1 MKIDIN
7 SDVLN
12 LFNNITLDIRDYI
25 SYKAQERHCGWECC
39 LQTYNQVIFSLSDN
53 YVTIE
58 IAKDEKE
65 RDYVKLFTGNRYSS
79 ILLVNTEH
87 NKFLVVPY
95 TGKNKLLY
103 YWNEK
108 DLDKFIDIVR
118 TRFHEYLVKINSE
131 QKEHNFKL
139 RIITDAIDPYVDNL
153 SYTDIDNL
161 VSQLRLTLDWVRKNE
176 DNKMVDDSNVKYL
189 EDRIKELKQ
198 QIEEIE
204 QRHYEELDPVKQELE
219 DTEWE
224 LASARVI
231 FESQK
236 NEDVVDDE

>member
-7 SDVLN
+7 SDVLI

-25 SYKAQERHCGWECC
+25 YDKAQERHCGWKCC
-39 LQTYNQVIFSLSDN
+39 LQTYNQVVLSLSDN

-79 ILLVNTEH
+79 NLLVDTEH

-95 TGKNKLLY
+95 TGKNKFFY

-108 DLDKFIDIVR
+108 DLDKFVDIVR
-118 TRFHEYLVKINSE
+118 TRFHEYSVKINSE

-139 RIITDAIDPYVDNL
+139 KII
-153 SYTDIDNL
+153 IDNIEPYIDSISYKDIGYL
-161 VSQLRLTLDWVRKNE
+161 TYQLRSILDWTDKKK
-176 DNKMVDDSNVKYL
+176 DGKKMDDSNVKYL
-189 EDRIKELKQ
+189 EDKVKELKEK
-198 QIEEIE
+198 IGEIE
-204 QRHYEELDPVKQELE
+204 QRHYEELDPIKQELE

-224 LASARVI
+224 LAHSRSI
-231 FESQK
+231 LRFGKQ
-236 NEDVVDDE
+236 EDS

>member
-7 SDVLN
+7 SDVLI

-25 SYKAQERHCGWECC
+25 YDIAQERHCSWKCC
-39 LQTYNQVIFSLSDN
+39 LQTYNQVVFSLSDN

-79 ILLVNTEH
+79 NLLVDTEH

-95 TGKNKLLY
+95 TGKNKFFY

-108 DLDKFIDIVR
+108 DLDRFVDIVR
-118 TRFHEYLVKINSE
+118 TRFHEYSVKINSE

-139 RIITDAIDPYVDNL
+139 KII
-153 SYTDIDNL
+153 IDNIEPYIDNISYKDIGYL
-161 VSQLRLTLDWVRKNE
+161 AYQLRSVLDWTDKKK
-176 DNKMVDDSNVKYL
+176 DGKTMDDSNVKYL
-189 EDRIKELKQ
+189 EDKVKELKEK
-198 QIEEIE
+198 IEEIE
-204 QRHYEELDPVKQELE
+204 QRHYEELDPIKQELE

-224 LASARVI
+224 LANSRSI
-231 FESQK
+231 LKCDKQ
-236 NEDVVDDE
+236 EDS

>member
-1 MKIDIN
+1 MRIDIN
-7 SDVLN
+7 NDILE

-25 SYKAQERHCGWECC
+25 YDIAQERHCDWKCC
-39 LQTYNQVIFSLSDN
+39 LQKYNQSVFSFSDN

-79 ILLVNTEH
+79 NLLVETEH

-95 TGKNKLLY
+95 TGKNKFFY

-108 DLDKFIDIVR
+108 DLDKFLDIVR
-118 TRFHEYLVKINSE
+118 TRFHEYSVKINSE

-139 RIITDAIDPYVDNL
+139 KIITDVIDPYINDMSYIEIEDLAYKIRSMLDN
-153 SYTDIDNL
+153 
-161 VSQLRLTLDWVRKNE
+161 KKE
-176 DNKMVDDSNVKYL
+176 DNKMVDDSCVRYL
-189 EDRIKELKQ
+189 EDRVKELKE

-204 QRHYEELDPVKQELE
+204 QRHYEELDPIKQELE

-224 LASARVI
+224 LAEVRSI
-231 FESQK
+231 FDRQK
-236 NEDVVDDE
+236 QED